1 MSTERI
7 ADTLA
12 GSSGILAVGSLVA
25 VNQIVQIVA
34 ALVAIAAGLMSLWYY
49 WAKIRDGRRRME
61 WEASDREDAH
71 GSDS

>member
-7 ADTLA
+7 ADA
-12 GSSGILAVGSLVA
+12 GVGASGVMFGVSLLA

-71 GSDS
+71 GLDS

>member
-1 MSTERI
+1 MTAERI
-7 ADTLA
+7 ADA
-12 GSSGILAVGSLVA
+12 GVGASGVMFGVSLLA

-61 WEASDREDAH
+61 WEAKDREDAH